1 MKKYLLLLIIIS
13 STFSL
18 FSQDCSDLFFSEY
31 IEGSGNNK
39 ALEIYNPTDG
49 IINLDKYYV
58 ARYSNGST
66 NYTGGGITHLEG
78 FLPAHS
84 TFIFVNGQTVDTD
97 LGGGNISPKCN
108 PDLQEL
114 ADQLDHEYPAPTY
127 MNGND
132 AIALLRTET
141 GELGDAIA
149 VDLFGMIGGGM
160 TGDDEGWANFTDAY
174 AYKNTRVINGTDTT
188 YVRDSTYIENYIVPE
203 GYYWIP
209 WTSNRSLYRIAS
221 VTSGVIV
228 NPEVFNV
235 TLEWDTVPGGIN
247 TWDSLGTH
255 TCDCSTAT
263 STGSLPSEQESISIY
278 PNPVVNNH
286 FTIRSTEP
294 VLAVTVYNVIGQTV
308 HQANNDQGNKRIP
321 VHLNNIDK
329 GVYLVRIKLKDKSQV
344 VKKILVK

>member
-13 STFSL
+13 NTFPL

-49 IINLDKYYV
+49 IINLEKYYV
-58 ARYSNGST
+58 ARYSNGSLT
-66 NYTGGGITHLEG
+66 YTGGGITHLEG

-84 TFIFVNGQTVDTD
+84 AFIFVNGQTVDTD
-97 LGGGNISPKCN
+97 LGGGSISPKCD
-108 PDLQEL
+108 PALQQL
-114 ADQLDHEYPAPTY
+114 ADMLDHEYPAPTY

-141 GELGDAIA
+141 GKLEDAVA
-149 VDLFGMIGGGM
+149 VDLFGVIGGGM
-160 TGDDEGWANFTDAY
+160 TSDDEGWANFTDAY
-174 AYKNTRVINGTDTT
+174 AYKNTMVINGTDTT
-188 YVRDSTYIENYIVPE
+188 YVLDSTYIENYIVPE

-209 WTSNRSLYRIAS
+209 WTSNRSLYRKAS

-228 NPEVFNV
+228 NPEVFIV
-235 TLEWDTVPGGIN
+235 TLEWDTVPGGKDI
-247 TWDSLGTH
+247 WDSLGVH

-286 FTIRSTEP
+286 FTIRSAQP

-308 HQANNDQGNKRIP
+308 YQANNDPGNKRIP
-321 VHLNNIDK
+321 VHLNNIEK
-329 GVYLVRIKLKDKSQV
+329 GVYLVQVKLKDKSQV
-344 VKKILVK
+344 VKKILIK